1 MRSVGCRGN
10 LMADHVAEAA
20 GLDPPAARA
29 LPRRH
34 VVAVALGNALEF
46 YDFITYA
53 FFARRSAAR
62 FFPRIDRGSACWL
75 RWRRSVRAF

>member
-1 MRSVGCRGN
+1 MT
-10 LMADHVAEAA
+10 DHVAEAA
-20 GLDPPAARA
+20 GLDPPAARV

-53 FFARRSAAR
+53 FFAAQIGRTFS
-62 FFPRIDRGSACWL
+62 PRIDRASACWL
-75 RWRRSVRAF
+75 RWRRLVRAF

>member
-1 MRSVGCRGN
+1 MS
-10 LMADHVAEAA
+10 DDVAAVA
-20 GLDPPAARA
+20 SPDALDTRT

-62 FFPRIDRGSACWL
+62 FFPRIGRGSACWP
-75 RWRRSVRAF
+75 RWRLLVRAF

>member
-53 FFARRSAAR
+53 FSPRRSVAR
-62 FFPRIDRGSACWL
+62 SFPRIDPESACWH
-75 RWRRSVRAF
+75 RWRRLARAF

>member
-1 MRSVGCRGN
+1 MT
-10 LMADHVAEAA
+10 DHVAEAA
-20 GLDPPAARA
+20 GLDSPAARV

-53 FFARRSAAR
+53 FSPRRSGVR
-62 FFPRIDRGSACWL
+62 FSPRIDPGSACWL
-75 RWRRSVRAF
+75 RWRRLVRAF